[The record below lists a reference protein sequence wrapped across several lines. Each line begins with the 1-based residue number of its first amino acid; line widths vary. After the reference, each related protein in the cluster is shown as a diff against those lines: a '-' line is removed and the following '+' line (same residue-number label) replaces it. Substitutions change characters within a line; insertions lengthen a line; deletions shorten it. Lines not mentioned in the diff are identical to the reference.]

1 MKILPSDAL
10 APVGSYLISGKVE
23 TKDVLKSLA
32 ANQDQWRQP
41 DHSLPIFKT

>member
-23 TKDVLKSLA
+23 TKELKSLA
-32 ANQDQWRQP
+32 ANQDQSKHENQGN
-41 DHSLPIFKT
+41 SKTN